1 LRNKRDYY
9 NQSEGIMK
17 KFLLSFIGWAF
28 LFGSPVVQAEWKLI
42 DTTEEAAYF
51 VDDFFQPGRTVAIWQ
66 LVDYRVPNK
75 FGNLSAKIL
84 WEVDCVHS
92 QMRSMMFSSHPF
104 RMGIGE
110 ALSMDKST
118 GEWEIPAEDSPQEVI
133 FVLACGFEP
142 QLGQKT

>member
-1 LRNKRDYY
+1 
-9 NQSEGIMK
+9 MK

-118 GEWEIPAEDSPQEVI
+118 GEWETPAEDTPQEAI
-133 FVLACGFEP
+133 FILACGFEP
-142 QLGQKT
+142 QLGPKT

>member
-1 LRNKRDYY
+1 
-9 NQSEGIMK
+9 MK

-51 VDDFFQPGRTVAIWQ
+51 VDDFFEPGRTVAIWQ
-66 LVDYRVPNK
+66 LVDYKVPNK

-92 QMRSMMFSSHPF
+92 QMRSKMFSSHPF

-110 ALSMDKST
+110 ALTMDKST
-118 GEWEIPAEDSPQEVI
+118 GEWETPAEDTQQEAI
-133 FVLACGFEP
+133 FILACGFEP
-142 QLGQKT
+142 QLGPKT

>member
-1 LRNKRDYY
+1 
-9 NQSEGIMK
+9 MK

-110 ALSMDKST
+110 ALTMDKST
-118 GEWEIPAEDSPQEVI
+118 GEWETPAEDTPQEAI
-133 FVLACGFEP
+133 FILACGFEP
-142 QLGQKT
+142 QLGPKT

>member
-1 LRNKRDYY
+1 MIAYDT
-9 NQSEGIMK
+9 SEGIMK
-17 KFLLSFIGWAF
+17 KILLSLVGWMFFIA
-28 LFGSPVVQAEWKLI
+28 SPVVQAEWKLI
-42 DTTEEAAYF
+42 DTTEEAAFF
-51 VDDFFQPGRTVAIWQ
+51 VDDFFQLGRTVEIWQ

-92 QMRSMMFSSHPF
+92 QMRSKMFSSHPF

-118 GEWEIPAEDSPQEVI
+118 GEWEIPTEDSPQEAI

-142 QLGQKT
+142 QLGSKT

>member
-118 GEWEIPAEDSPQEVI
+118 GEWEIPAEDSPQEAI

-142 QLGQKT
+142 QLGPKT

>member
-1 LRNKRDYY
+1 
-9 NQSEGIMK
+9 MK

-118 GEWEIPAEDSPQEVI
+118 GEWEIPAEDSPQEAI

-142 QLGQKT
+142 QLGPKT